1 MGVGGRLATTLPGS
15 IMMDEFHVAL
25 SPRLSAVRSL
35 SRMVEEFGDANAL
48 PHPKIYMINLA
59 LDELITNSVTYGFDG
74 VADPRIEVTV
84 RLDGDALVLT
94 TVDNGHRFDPTAV
107 DNPDVD
113 APMERRPIG
122 GLGLHIIKTFADR
135 VTYEFEGGR
144 NRLTLEHD
152 LTSPASGGGRRS
164 DEEQR

>member
-1 MGVGGRLATTLPGS
+1 
-15 IMMDEFHVAL
+15 MMDEFHVTL

-35 SRMVEEFGDANAL
+35 SRMVEEFGDANRL

-74 VADPRIEVTV
+74 VVNPRIEVTV
-84 RLDGDALVLT
+84 RIEGDALVLT
-94 TVDNGHRFDPTAV
+94 TVDNGRRFDPTEAKE
-107 DNPDVD
+107 PDVD
-113 APMERRPIG
+113 APVDRRPIG

-135 VTYEFEGGR
+135 VAYEFENGR

-152 LTSPASGGGRRS
+152 LSSSGPGERRRS
-164 DEEQR
+164 DEEHR